1 MCSWGFPRFPWLGW
15 LRIKFCADD
24 CLQLSD
30 CHLVMRQMLASH
42 GFDVAQVAL
51 RANPIEK
58 RRFSR
63 LVTQLCRLKCLPC
76 LGHELVAEQLD
87 VMMKCLDL
95 CQLIPQQPQCFLL
108 FALKSLL
115 GSCKIRAR
123 LSHAG

>member
-15 LRIKFCADD
+15 LRIKFCAND

-30 CHLVMRQMLASH
+30 SHLVMSQMLASH
-42 GFDVAQVAL
+42 RFDVAQVAL
-51 RANPIEK
+51 CADPIEK

-63 LVTQLCRLKCLPC
+63 LITQLCSLKCL
-76 LGHELVAEQLD
+76 LRLRHELVAEKFD
-87 VMMKCLDL
+87 MMMKRLDL
-95 CQLIPQQPQCFLL
+95 CQLIAQQPQRFLL

-123 LSHAG
+123 LAYAG